1 MSFSNLMSGDDN
13 DDDNDGDGS
22 DDDDGYDDDDDDGY
36 DDGDD
41 APQPDILA
49 SPLGVQSTNL
59 THTPTAAV
67 GDPQHCNPLD
77 WDTLWDLGYTTSHY
91 THDLFL

>member
-1 MSFSNLMSGDDN
+1 MSCSNLMSGDDI
-13 DDDNDGDGS
+13 DDDNDADGS
-22 DDDDGYDDDDDDGY
+22 DDDDDD
-36 DDGDD
+36 DD

-67 GDPQHCNPLD
+67 GDPRHCNPLD

>member
-1 MSFSNLMSGDDN
+1 MSCSNLMSGDDI
-13 DDDNDGDGS
+13 DDDNDADGS
-22 DDDDGYDDDDDDGY
+22 DDDDDD
-36 DDGDD
+36 DD

-67 GDPQHCNPLD
+67 GDPRHCNPLD
-77 WDTLWDLGYTTSHY
+77 WDTLLWDLGYTTSHY

>member
-1 MSFSNLMSGDDN
+1 MSCSNLISGDDH
-13 DDDNDGDGS
+13 DDDNYGDGS
-22 DDDDGYDDDDDDGY
+22 DD

-77 WDTLWDLGYTTSHY
+77 WDTLWDLGYTTSH
-91 THDLFL
+91 LFL